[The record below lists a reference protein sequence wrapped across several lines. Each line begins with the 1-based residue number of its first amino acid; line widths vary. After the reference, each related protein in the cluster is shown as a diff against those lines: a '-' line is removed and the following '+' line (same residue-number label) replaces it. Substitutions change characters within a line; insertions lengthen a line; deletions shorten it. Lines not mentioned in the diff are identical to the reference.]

1 MDYFYSKI
9 VEKLVLAQ
17 ADKGQV
23 RNKHKFGHNGD
34 EMMDMD
40 EERDISTFS
49 DSGKRVIE
57 QTIRQE
63 VDALLEILLD
73 LYLG

>member
-1 MDYFYSKI
+1 
-9 VEKLVLAQ
+9 
-17 ADKGQV
+17 
-23 RNKHKFGHNGD
+23 
-34 EMMDMD
+34 MMDMD
-40 EERDISTFS
+40 GERDISTFS